1 VITQLF
7 LPREDTMAPESK
19 NAPNTEGNSE
29 KYSGVVRRFSAKDK
43 VKDKPVGGQ
52 IDLAPDY
59 TVTSTT
65 DGGGRVLTDVE
76 VILCFWGSFWS
87 TTPAPTPS
95 SETYRTAIEGIVT
108 GPYLSGLRQYR
119 GVGQGSVIY
128 SEINDATSPANNYT
142 DADVVAMLTDRI
154 QNHGMPAPTTGHN
167 RFYAVI
173 APQGISNSLT
183 QFAGQ
188 HQSFT
193 VGGVKAYYAWVDNT
207 GSLTGGNST
216 TKVFSHEL
224 TEALTNPDVDT
235 SNNSI
240 LVNGTRANGSAVTND
255 EIGDTCNGE
264 FATVDMNGVM
274 CSVQSYWSKSDNTC
288 ILPVGTLA
296 FWVDKNTFG
305 RDEVQ
310 DVINTSG
317 GLWSKA
323 FWLVVEGY
331 SQTSFTALAVTVP
344 VPTGPFASIP
354 GVTIAQN
361 PTIEFENGANPGAQQ
376 RIRIAFDITFTNTA
390 LAQFPGTGSQL
401 YELNAFIATNGNR
414 VATSDASTIFE
425 LVAGADP
432 YFTNIDPTQQNVFYL
447 SQDLRVFTATP
458 AQSAHPVPG
467 GPSFTNDSTAG
478 AFGYVQDLLNH
489 LNTNFRDTAGPDP
502 FNSVLP
508 AQGNALQQD
517 SSVTP
522 FTFDFSHFPAIR
534 VLNNYN
540 FAIARV
546 RMRGSSGAAGRAQN
560 VRVFFRMWST
570 ETPDTDYQPAST
582 YPFNADASG
591 NPGSPQVGAGHITL
605 PFFATGNIGS
615 NTDYN
620 VGGANNRDIE
630 IDAGQDTIWQYYGCF
645 LNLYDAANVVD
656 GHQVQGWLNG
666 THHCIVAQIA
676 FDDTP
681 IFIGANPEASDKL
694 AQRNLQVTHSDN
706 PGPASTHRIPQT
718 FDIRPSPVAL
728 RNDQVDELMID
739 WGAIPK
745 GSVASIYWP
754 QVQASDVLMLATMLY
769 PSHSLTAT
777 DTNTIAC
784 KVTGGITY
792 IPIPTGAGENFA
804 GLFTVDLPTTV
815 VTGQEFNVVVRR
827 VGRKG
832 RLTRTPPPPP
842 PPIELNSRDVQVTA
856 KADGSQQVRQWR
868 YVIGTFQV
876 KIPVT
881 TSDVMLFPEENTL
894 AIMKWRLQQMSP
906 GSRWHP
912 VLKRYIQFISDR
924 VAGLGGNPD
933 AIPANPKGA
942 PLPTARPC
950 DDLVELRG
958 KVMEV
963 IFDCFGDLEGFV
975 LDECCGV
982 LAIKTRERELGR
994 IAIMACK
1001 ERLAVS
1007 VFVERHNRSKLHRL
1021 VIRG

>member
-1 VITQLF
+1 
-7 LPREDTMAPESK
+7 MATHSK
-19 NAPNTEGNSE
+19 TEPKTEAKSE
-29 KYSGVVRRFSAKDK
+29 KYSGIVQRITAKDK
-43 VKDKPVGGQ
+43 PEGGE
-52 IDLAPDY
+52 IDFSPDY

-65 DGGGRVLTDVE
+65 DGGGNVLTDIE

-95 SETYRTAIEGIVT
+95 SDTYRTAIEGIVT

-128 SEINDATSPANNYT
+128 SEINDSTSPANGYT
-142 DADVVAMLTDRI
+142 DANVVAMLTDRI
-154 QNHGMPAPTTGHN
+154 QNHGMPAPTAGHN

-173 APQGISNSLT
+173 VPVGIKNSLT

-188 HQSFT
+188 HQSFS
-193 VGGVKAYYAWVDNT
+193 VNGVTAYYAWVDNT
-207 GSLTGGNST
+207 GSLTGNNCT
-216 TKVFSHEL
+216 TKVFSHEFV
-224 TEALTNPDVDT
+224 EACTNPDVDT

-240 LVNGTRANGSAVTND
+240 LVNGTGVTND
-255 EIGDTCNGE
+255 EIGDTCNNQLT
-264 FATVDMNGVM
+264 TVDMNGVQ
-274 CSVQSYWSKSDNTC
+274 CSVQAYWSKSDNVC

-305 RDEVQ
+305 KDEVQ
-310 DVINTSG
+310 DVINTSAG
-317 GLWSKA
+317 KWEKA

-331 SQTSFTALAVTVP
+331 SHTSFNALHVTVP
-344 VPTGPFASIP
+344 LPTGPFANIP
-354 GVTIAQN
+354 GITISQN
-361 PTIEFENGANPGAQQ
+361 PTIEFENGANPDAQQ
-376 RIRIAFDITFTNTA
+376 RIRIAFDITFTNAVLTH
-390 LAQFPGTGSQL
+390 FPSSGSQTF
-401 YELNAFIATNGNR
+401 ELDAFIATDGNK
-414 VATSDASTIFE
+414 VATTDASTLFE

-432 YFTNIDPTQQNVFYL
+432 YFTNIDPTQKNVFYL

-458 AQSAHPVPG
+458 AKNSNPVPG
-467 GPSFTNDSTAG
+467 GPAFTNDSPAG
-478 AFGYVQDLLNH
+478 AFGYVQDLLTY
-489 LNTNFRDTAGPDP
+489 LNTNFKDTAGPDP

-508 AQGNALQQD
+508 AQGDAFQQD

-522 FTFDFSHFPAIR
+522 FTFDFSHFPAIS
-534 VLNNYN
+534 VFNNYN

-546 RMRGSSGAAGRAQN
+546 RMRGSSGPAGKAQN
-560 VRVFFRMWST
+560 VRVLFRMWST
-570 ETPDTDYQPAST
+570 ETPDTDYQPSST
-582 YPFNADASG
+582 YPFNADATG

-605 PFFATGNIGS
+605 PFFATGNLGS

-620 VGGANNRDIE
+620 VGGANNQDIE
-630 IDAGQDTIWQYYGCF
+630 IESGHDTIWKYYGCF
-645 LNLYDAANVVD
+645 LNLYDSTNIID
-656 GHQVQGWLNG
+656 GNQVQAWLNG

-676 FDDTP
+676 FDNTP

-718 FDIRPSPVAL
+718 FDVRPSAVVS

-777 DTNTIAC
+777 DNHTIAC

-792 IPIPTGAGENFA
+792 IPIPMGSGENFA

-815 VTGQEFNVVVRR
+815 VTGQEFNIVVRR

-832 RLTRTPPPPP
+832 KVTKTPPPQINAKPT
-842 PPIELNSRDVQVTA
+842 ERQVAAKVDASRQL
-856 KADGSQQVRQWR
+856 SQWR

-881 TSDVMLFPEENTL
+881 TSEVMLFPEENTL
-894 AIMKWRLQQMSP
+894 AIMKWRLQQMVP
-906 GSRWHP
+906 TSRWYL

-924 VAGLGGNPD
+924 IKGLGGNPD
-933 AIPANPKGA
+933 AIPPSPNGA
-942 PLPTARPC
+942 PIKPSRPC

-958 KVMEV
+958 KVTEV
-963 IFDCFGDLEGFV
+963 SFDCFGDLEGFV
-975 LDECCGV
+975 LDDCCDL
-982 LAIKTRERELGR
+982 LAFKTRERELGK
-994 IAIMACK
+994 IAIKACK
-1001 ERLAVS
+1001 ERLTIS
-1007 VFVERHNRSKLHRL
+1007 VFVERNNRSKLHRL
-1021 VIRG
+1021 VIHA